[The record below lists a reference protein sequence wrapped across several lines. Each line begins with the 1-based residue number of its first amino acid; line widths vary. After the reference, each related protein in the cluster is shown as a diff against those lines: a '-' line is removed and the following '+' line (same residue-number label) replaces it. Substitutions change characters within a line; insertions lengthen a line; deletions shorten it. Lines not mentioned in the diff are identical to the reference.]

1 MFIYLNEVFEL
12 MSYVS
17 AKMHKL
23 STVVDVGSK
32 NKNLYNIK
40 S

>member
-17 AKMHKL
+17 AKIYKL

-32 NKNLYNIK
+32 NKNLYSINI
-40 S
+40 